1 MGRGGAGL
9 LLCLGPA
16 AGGGE
21 AEVLRLLDVLLSAE
35 IEPQKKQ
42 RVLQDEFDIPMNKK
56 FVEEVTEMCNLSK
69 GVMEKGLEKGMEK
82 GILRSVRAAME
93 NLKVPAEQAMEILQV
108 PADEREAIRKAL
120 ES

>member
-42 RVLQDEFDIPMNKK
+42 RVLQDEFDIPMTKK

-69 GVMEKGLEKGMEK
+69 GVMEKGMEK

-93 NLKVPAEQAMEILQV
+93 NLKVPAEQAMDILQV

>member
-1 MGRGGAGL
+1 MIIFHL
-9 LLCLGPA
+9 SEKDP
-16 AGGGE
+16 E
-21 AEVLRLLDVLLSAE
+21 YFWVLLFCY
-35 IEPQKKQ
+35 ILLYG
-42 RVLQDEFDIPMNKK
+42 VLQDEFDIPMTKK